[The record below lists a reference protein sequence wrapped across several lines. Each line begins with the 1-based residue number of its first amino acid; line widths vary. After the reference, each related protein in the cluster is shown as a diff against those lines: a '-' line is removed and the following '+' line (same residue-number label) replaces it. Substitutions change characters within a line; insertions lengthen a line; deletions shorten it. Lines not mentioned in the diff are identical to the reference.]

1 MTKRNREILT
11 ISIGIYILVIG
22 ANIAVS
28 VITFASHWYDYLLQ
42 MMLPRLLS
50 ILLHG
55 LLIFFSCKYPL
66 KLVQI
71 HGPLIVVF
79 QLPMLLWA
87 TGHETL
93 PLNAMPASI
102 AGLNNLM
109 IYSIICN
116 ANWMVTT
123 GFLAVSLAGSFVY
136 YTLMYKYVDFITI
149 AVVSS
154 TMFFVIYAIY
164 KSELR
169 DKTELINIAEIK
181 RMNEELK
188 NILMGLPEGI
198 VLISEKNGQVV
209 LNNEEFTR
217 MF

>member
-1 MTKRNREILT
+1 MI
-11 ISIGIYILVIG
+11 
-22 ANIAVS
+22 
-28 VITFASHWYDYLLQ
+28 
-42 MMLPRLLS
+42 
-50 ILLHG
+50 
-55 LLIFFSCKYPL
+55 
-66 KLVQI
+66 
-71 HGPLIVVF
+71 
-79 QLPMLLWA
+79 LWA
-87 TGHETL
+87 TGHKTL

-123 GFLAVSLAGSFVY
+123 AFLVVSLAGSFVY

-169 DKTELINIAEIK
+169 DKSELIGIAEIK

-198 VLISEKNGQVV
+198 VLISEKSG
-209 LNNEEFTR
+209 
-217 MF
+217 

>member
-1 MTKRNREILT
+1 MI
-11 ISIGIYILVIG
+11 
-22 ANIAVS
+22 
-28 VITFASHWYDYLLQ
+28 
-42 MMLPRLLS
+42 
-50 ILLHG
+50 
-55 LLIFFSCKYPL
+55 
-66 KLVQI
+66 
-71 HGPLIVVF
+71 
-79 QLPMLLWA
+79 LWA
-87 TGHETL
+87 TGHKTL

-123 GFLAVSLAGSFVY
+123 AFLVVSLAGSFVY

-169 DKTELINIAEIK
+169 DKSELIGIAEIK

-198 VLISEKNGQVV
+198 VLISEKTG
-209 LNNEEFTR
+209 
-217 MF
+217 